1 MKATGSGF
9 AAALDV
15 LEHRHGP
22 QSPHWPVD
30 PYEFLIWW
38 HCGYPA
44 SDERCSRGWNALK
57 TRIGVGVQQILG
69 ASQAEL
75 AEALKAGGMVPE
87 LRAARLQ
94 EIAQRTV
101 QQYGGDLTALF
112 RGDLAAVRRALK
124 QFPGISDPGAD
135 RILLFAGKDTVAAV
149 PSNCPHVAVRI
160 VHGMEREEYAVT
172 YREAQEIISAEVP
185 REIAARQ
192 RAYLLL
198 KVHGQEL
205 CKRKP
210 LCSRCPLQ
218 RQCAY
223 AAGID
228 RGTMRPE
235 G

>member
-1 MKATGSGF
+1 MKAT
-9 AAALDV
+9 AAQFRETLDAL
-15 LEHRHGP
+15 EKHYGP
-22 QSPHWPVD
+22 QSPSWPVE
-30 PYEFLIWW
+30 PFEFLVWW

-44 SDERCSRGWNALK
+44 SDERCTRGWDSLS
-57 TRIGVGVQQILG
+57 TRIGVDTQQILK
-69 ASQAEL
+69 ASQAAL
-75 AEALKAGGMVPE
+75 TEALRPGGMVPE
-87 LRAARLQ
+87 LRAARMQ

-101 QQYGGDLTALF
+101 QQYGGELASLF
-112 RGDLAAVRRALK
+112 HGELSAVRKALK

-135 RILLFAGKDTVAAV
+135 RILLFAGRDAVAAV

-160 VHGMEREEYAVT
+160 VHGHEREDYTVT
-172 YREAQEIISAEVP
+172 YREAQEIVSAEVP
-185 REIAARQ
+185 RQLAARQ

-210 LCSRCPLQ
+210 MCSRCPIQ
-218 RQCAY
+218 AQCAY

-228 RGTMRPE
+228 RGTVRAE